1 MVFHEIYGTYFQT
14 VSDILKEAVCGE
26 ITGGKIRQIIRDRA
40 FEESGITIPQALTD
54 QWHILTRD
62 GRTPIRHAPRLPLTD
77 LQKMWMKSLLL
88 DPRIRLFDPPQDG
101 LEDVEPL
108 FEPDFFFCYDR
119 YSDGDPFEED
129 EYREHFRLV
138 LLALREKRK
147 MEIVFR
153 GKQGRHRQVYIPD
166 RLEYS
171 SKDDKFRLAS
181 HTEENVPYMIN
192 LARIRQ
198 IVLMETVQE
207 DGKPNEAEVPPEKK
221 DTVVMELTDERNALE
236 RAMLHFSD
244 LEKETV
250 KLDDLH
256 YRITLSYRRDDE
268 TELLIR
274 ILSFGPQIRVT
285 APDSFIRLIRQRLNR
300 QKSYGLK

>member
-1 MVFHEIYGTYFQT
+1 MVFHEIYGTYYQT
-14 VSDILKEAVCGE
+14 VSDILKEAVQGE
-26 ITGGKIRQIIRDRA
+26 ITAEKIRRIIRDRA
-40 FEESGITIPQALTD
+40 FEESSITIPQALTD
-54 QWHILTRD
+54 QWHILTSD
-62 GRTPIRHAPRLPLTD
+62 GRTPIRHVPRLPLTD
-77 LQKMWMKSLLL
+77 LQKMWMKALLL
-88 DPRIRLFDPPQDG
+88 DPRIRLFDPPQDE
-101 LEDVEPL
+101 LEDVDPL

-119 YSDGDPFEED
+119 YSDGDPFEEE
-129 EYREHFRLV
+129 EYIEHFRLV

-171 SKDDKFRLAS
+171 SKDDKFRLAA
-181 HTEENVPYMIN
+181 HTEGHVPYMIN

-198 IVLMETVQE
+198 IALLEEV
-207 DGKPNEAEVPPEKK
+207 KPDEAEAPPEKK
-221 DTVVMELTDERNALE
+221 DMVIMELTDERNSLE

-256 YRITLSYRRDDE
+256 YRITLSYRREDE

-274 ILSFGPQIRVT
+274 ILSFGPTIKVT
-285 APDSFIRLIRQRLNR
+285 APDSFIRLIRQRLNK
-300 QKSYGLK
+300 QKSYGIK